1 MECRL
6 QIGTAMG
13 KSARGTDRR
22 ERDEAFVLLART
34 GLFLA
39 LLSAWPLGLHAQTV
53 APEVGETVLSELS
66 VTGSGERASGPVVG
80 YRATRSASATRT
92 DTALRDS
99 PQSVQVVPREVLV
112 DQQAVRLTDA
122 LTNVSNVQPAGTI
135 QGRSD
140 TYILRGF
147 RTQTY
152 AIDGLLMNPANS
164 FQPTQR
170 DLANVERIEVLK
182 GPASVLYGQ
191 GDPGGLINIVTR
203 QPTLTPSADLT
214 VQGGSYGFRR
224 VQGSVSG
231 AIPSVE
237 GLAARFS
244 FGTQNDATFRDFGG
258 PENSRHF
265 FAPAFFW
272 NPDPSTRVYLNAEFS
287 RQHSQYDEGL
297 IAFRGRVPLDNI
309 RRYYGEPWSRY
320 YGESNMITLLAEHD
334 VNENLTLRQAINGQ
348 WGAFDALA
356 TRATGV
362 NAAGTTVTR
371 RLTETDSIY
380 HSIDSRTEALWRFE
394 DPFGF
399 RHTALAGFEIV
410 DGFRHPL
417 TTQGAATSV
426 SFLNP
431 IRGSVP
437 QTGTLTLQN
446 DLRQK
451 LHLFGAYLQ
460 DQIEFFPG
468 LQLVL
473 GVRLDTAN
481 QLYFQRT
488 PTTRTIP
495 PEQNLTGTSPRV
507 GLVWRPLEPL
517 TLYGSYTT
525 SFTPQTANVLDVAS
539 PPPETGEQV
548 EVGVRFDLI
557 PDQLTVSGA
566 AFRIL
571 RANVAVADPV
581 NTGFSIITGEQR
593 SQGFEG
599 DIAGEIL
606 PGWKVIGGIGYLD
619 ATVTK
624 DSTVP
629 VGNRLPAAPVFSTSL
644 WSTYQFQA
652 GPLRGWG
659 FGAGVTYVG
668 ERFGDITN
676 TYKVGAYARLDA
688 ALFYE
693 LDPTWRFAVN
703 GRNLTDRRYI
713 EQPFNQ
719 FNNLPGAP
727 LTVLASLTARY

>member
-1 MECRL
+1 
-6 QIGTAMG
+6 MG
-13 KSARGTDRR
+13 KAARDAIRPETHRTV
-22 ERDEAFVLLART
+22 ALLAGSGVLF
-34 GLFLA
+34 GLA
-39 LLSAWPLGLHAQTV
+39 SSWPPVARAQTV
-53 APEVGETVLSELS
+53 PPEAGETVLSELS
-66 VTGSGERASGPVVG
+66 VTGSGERAGGPVVG

-112 DQQAVRLTDA
+112 DQQNVRLTDA

-152 AIDGLLMNPANS
+152 AIDGLLLNPANS

-170 DLANVERIEVLK
+170 DLANVERVEVLK

-203 QPTLTPSADLT
+203 QPTFTPSADAT
-214 VQGGSYGFRR
+214 VQGGSFGFRR

-244 FGTQNDATFRDFGG
+244 FGTQNEATFRDFGG

-297 IAFRGRVPLDNI
+297 IAFRGRVPLDNV
-309 RRYYGEPWSRY
+309 RRFYGEPWSRY

-348 WGAFDALA
+348 WGGFDVFA

-371 RLTETDSIY
+371 RLTEAESIY
-380 HSIDSRTEALWRFE
+380 HSIDSRTEAVGRFV

-399 RHTALAGFEIV
+399 RHTALAGFEVV
-410 DGFRHPL
+410 DGFRHPYS
-417 TTQGAATSV
+417 TQGAATAV

-437 QTGTLTLQN
+437 QVGTLTLQS

-451 LHLFGAYLQ
+451 LHLFGTYLQ

-468 LQLVL
+468 LQLVV
-473 GVRLDTAN
+473 GVRVDTAN
-481 QLYFQRT
+481 QFYFQRT
-488 PTTRTIP
+488 PTSQTP
-495 PEQNLTGTSPRV
+495 APDQNLTGVSPRV
-507 GLVWRPLEPL
+507 GLVWRPAEPL

-525 SFTPQTANVLDVAS
+525 SFTPQTANLLGGTA

-548 EVGVRFDLI
+548 EVGARFDLI
-557 PDQLTVSGA
+557 PDRLTVSGA

-571 RANVAVADPV
+571 RANVAVTDP
-581 NTGFSIITGEQR
+581 TDSRFSIITGEQR

-606 PGWKVIGGIGYLD
+606 PGWKIIGGIGYLD
-619 ATVTK
+619 AQVTRDTTVA
-624 DSTVP
+624 
-629 VGNRLPAAPVFSTSL
+629 VGNRLPAVPVFSASV
-644 WSTYQFQA
+644 WSTYQFQG

-659 FGAGVTYVG
+659 LGGGVTYVG

-688 ALFYE
+688 TVFYE
-693 LDPTWRFAVN
+693 IDPTWRFAVN

-713 EQPFNQ
+713 EQPFNA